1 MWDPTEALRIQQRSS
16 VSLFSGTVMQRSI
29 SVRCGLEATLHRA
42 VSGLVVVLLSP
53 FLALGSRYVRKIL
66 LATVILDIPLQLG
79 TTFFHR
85 QAESDLGAFRG
96 LIISATTIAL
106 AGLYSSWLVE
116 ALVGRTVKLRSL
128 FHINLPLTLYVG
140 IVIFSLMVAED
151 VTLSLF
157 EIFLFVQLYLV
168 YLYVAN
174 NVRTRQDVLFVVSLL
189 LIGAVLESLAIIA
202 LRFSIMETGVLGPFH
217 IYVDSYA
224 KTGWKRV
231 GGTMGPNEAGA
242 YLSVLIAFAASVLFT
257 NIGRV
262 SKWLAVA
269 VLMLGQIAVIL
280 TLSRGGWL
288 ALLVGISIL
297 CAAVCRHRGLSLNAL
312 IGIFVVLLLLYL
324 PLSDSIGTRLFGN
337 DNGAAE
343 SRLPLMRL
351 AFRMIADNPILGVGS
366 NNFPVAMKGY
376 LSGEFRSQNTFLF
389 IVHNK
394 YLLIWAETG
403 IVGLAAFLAFLF
415 GALRK
420 GWQCWKAHDQ
430 LLSPL
435 ALGLAAGMA
444 GEMVHMNVDHFRNR
458 PTQQLLWLIAA
469 LFVAMHRVL
478 CTQPISFD
486 PFSSIT

>member
-1 MWDPTEALRIQQRSS
+1 MSAPTEQLSLHHGGSTDVLQRRLEERHWAL
-16 VSLFSGTVMQRSI
+16 
-29 SVRCGLEATLHRA
+29 
-42 VSGLVVVLLSP
+42 SGLVVLLLSP
-53 FLALGSRYVRKIL
+53 FLVLGSRYVRKIL

-85 QAESDLGAFRG
+85 QDQSDLGAFRG

-106 AGLYSSWLVE
+106 AGLYGSWFVA
-116 ALVGRTVKLRSL
+116 ALVGRTAKLRSS

-140 IVIFSLMVAED
+140 IVIFSLVVAED
-151 VTLSLF
+151 AILSLF

-202 LRFSIMETGVLGPFH
+202 LRFSSMETGVLGPFH
-217 IYVDSYA
+217 LYA
-224 KTGWKRV
+224 DVFARTGWKRV
-231 GGTMGPNEAGA
+231 GGTMGPNQSSA
-242 YLSVLIAFAASVLFT
+242 YLSVLIVFAASVFFT

-262 SKWLAVA
+262 SKWLAAA
-269 VLMLGQIAVIL
+269 VVMLGEIAIIL

-288 ALLVGISIL
+288 GLLVGISIL
-297 CAAVCRHRGLSLNAL
+297 CVVVCRHRGLSLKVPMAVL
-312 IGIFVVLLLLYL
+312 VVLLLLYL
-324 PLSDSIGTRLFGN
+324 PLSDSIAARLFEN

-343 SRLPLMRL
+343 SRIPLARL
-351 AFRMIADNPILGVGS
+351 AFRIIADHPILGVGS
-366 NNFPVAMKGY
+366 NNFSVAMNGY
-376 LSGEFRSQNTFLF
+376 LTGEFRSQNAFRF

-435 ALGLAAGMA
+435 ALGLAAGIA
-444 GEMVHMNVDHFRNR
+444 GEMVHMNLDTFRNR
-458 PTQQLLWLIAA
+458 PTQQLMWVIAA

-478 CTQPISFD
+478 RTQPVSFD
-486 PFSSIT
+486 PFSSVT